1 MLQFEKDF
9 FKKQKRLFA
18 AVEKYKKLHTKYL
31 IQLHNKTIKFDFNL
45 LYDLEYRLI
54 DRIKELQDNYYEDHY
69 AQYDFNVY
77 SL

>member
-1 MLQFEKDF
+1 MQPFEIKF

-18 AVEKYKKLHTKYL
+18 AVEKYKKLHIKYL
-31 IQLHNKTIKFDFNL
+31 KQLHNNTIKFDFNL

-54 DRIKELQDNYYEDHY
+54 DRIKELQDNYFEDHY
-69 AQYDFNVY
+69 AQYDFNCY